1 MEIIIF
7 FKKETALL
15 TKEHQ
20 GLCQNGKISYIC
32 KEKVKGKYVKITYS
46 KRSLEQHDI
55 SKKAFS
61 DKALLYP

>member
-7 FKKETALL
+7 LKKETALL

-46 KRSLEQHDI
+46 ES
-55 SKKAFS
+55 
-61 DKALLYP
+61 